1 MTVAFEPSKEAFHL
15 VSALVE
21 RSMIVSFDDPVCLW
35 CSIHR
40 AISQWLA
47 GRFFGRTGAVGVS
60 FDRRAVQAK
69 AINCGSCD
77 ALAAR
82 QKTDPSHPL
91 PPNAAYCANFPSAA
105 AGHAICIR
113 SRRQKDGVDDC
124 KVANAQISA
133 LNREIRRGQRVLL
146 FRYPIHNN
154 RLTEITPER

>member
-1 MTVAFEPSKEAFHL
+1 MTVAFEPSKEAHHL

-21 RSMIVSFDDPVCLW
+21 RSMIVTFDKPVCLW

-47 GRFFGRTGAVGVS
+47 GRFLGAPVS
-60 FDRRAVQAK
+60 FDRPAVQAQ

-113 SRRQKDGVDDC
+113 SRRQKDGVNDC

-133 LNREIRRGQRVLL
+133 LNRQIRRGQRVLL
-146 FRYPIHNN
+146 FCYPIHNN
-154 RLTEITPER
+154 RLAEITPER